1 MAILHIIDPPIHPG
15 SGKRGTYAHLKSA
28 INYILKPEKTFGG
41 LYTAGFNCSCATALQ
56 EMIETK
62 MQYGK
67 EPVPGTKG
75 YERNRLAY
83 HLIISWSPKEHV
95 SPELAMEI
103 AGKFC
108 EKELSDYEV
117 VYSAHTD
124 TEHMHAHIIF
134 NSVNFKNGSKYRYN
148 KNDWEHK
155 LQPLVDQ
162 LCKEQGLHELKDDTG
177 KTLSEYAAERKI
189 TGTKKKHP
197 DSVTGSE
204 EEKHPDNVTESVKTK
219 HPDNVTGSNGY
230 IRNQRTHG
238 NRKYVKGS
246 SEEYSMSDYLRDEID
261 RLIMSCKDFEEFE
274 QCMKD
279 DGYDIKYGNSERYGT
294 YMAVCN
300 SEMQRFRRTHT
311 LGEDYTL
318 SMIKKRIEL
327 FHSKMPQNREKTVTE
342 RWIVISKKVYYCSFS
357 YDIKNPYLRR
367 QYARLYRLGIISNY
381 EKRPSYRETKK
392 RIEQLRKIEY
402 QIDLIM
408 KNNCFTLEQLNDV
421 INESMDELKQLKDEK
436 KERKMEIQVYQKEW
450 SVYEKLE
457 NLEGGFLLFQ
467 EGNKAFEEEAIE
479 YQKLKDMAD
488 HFPHTK
494 EELANYLKNKTV
506 YEKEMKAR
514 LYEKRKQLEAMRELK
529 EDYQRVMEEYTPADD
544 EMLNRMNEHG
554 VGAVSESI
562 KGRKR
567 ER

>member
-28 INYILKPEKTFGG
+28 INYILKPEKTLGG
-41 LYTAGFNCSCATALQ
+41 LYTGSCNCRCETALQ
-56 EMIETK
+56 EMIDTK
-62 MQYGK
+62 TQYGK
-67 EPVPGTKG
+67 VPIPGTKG
-75 YERNRLAY
+75 YENNRLAY
-83 HLIISWSPKEHV
+83 HFIISWSPKEHV

-103 AGKFC
+103 VSKFC
-108 EKELSDYEV
+108 ENELSDYEV

-124 TEHMHAHIIF
+124 TKHMHAHIIF

-148 KNDWEHK
+148 KNDWERK
-155 LQPLVDQ
+155 LQPLVDR

-189 TGTKKKHP
+189 TGKKKRHP

-204 EEKHPDNVTESVKTK
+204 KIKPS
-219 HPDNVTGSNGY
+219 DNVTGSNGY
-230 IRNQRTHG
+230 IKEQRTHG
-238 NRKYVKGS
+238 NRKYVKRT

-261 RLIMSCKDFEEFE
+261 SLIMSCKNFEEFE

-279 DGYDIKYGNSERYGT
+279 AGYDIKYGNSERYGK

-327 FHSKMPQNREKTVTE
+327 FHSELPQNREKTSTE
-342 RWIVISKKVYYCSFS
+342 SWILISKKIYYCSFS

-402 QIDLIM
+402 QIDLIT
-408 KNNCFTLEQLNDV
+408 KNSCFTLEQLDDA
-421 INESMDELKQLKDEK
+421 INEGMDELKGLKDEK
-436 KERKMEIQVYQKEW
+436 KEHKLESQTYQKEW
-450 SVYEKLE
+450 SVYEQLE
-457 NLEGGFLLFQ
+457 KLEGGFLLFK
-467 EGNKAFEEEAIE
+467 EGNEVFETEAIE

-488 HFPHTK
+488 HFSHTK
-494 EELANYLKNKTV
+494 EELRNYLENETV

-514 LYEKRKQLEAMRELK
+514 LCEKRKQLEAMRELK

-567 ER
+567 DR